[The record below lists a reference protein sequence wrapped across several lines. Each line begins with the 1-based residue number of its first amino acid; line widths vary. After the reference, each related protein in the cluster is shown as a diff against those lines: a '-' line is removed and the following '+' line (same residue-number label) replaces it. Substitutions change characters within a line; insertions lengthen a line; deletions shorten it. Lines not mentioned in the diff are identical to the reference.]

1 MTERGARAV
10 ALPGL
15 PPRSASL
22 EQMLATMASLEPVFD
37 ALLDAVV
44 FLKDAQA
51 RYLFVNRSFVERC
64 MVRRKEEVY
73 GRLAQDVFPPRF
85 GPAYTAQDRAV
96 LASGEAITDQLELHF
111 YAGRRAGWCLTHKY
125 CIVDA
130 GRAVALV
137 GISRDLKAPEPDH
150 PAYERV
156 AAVAAHIQQHYA
168 QSLQLRALAAMAQM
182 SVAQLERHFRA
193 IFNLSP
199 RQLLL
204 KARLDAAR
212 RLLPGPSTLTEIAA
226 HCGYT
231 DHSAFS
237 RQFKARVGI
246 SPRSYRAALQ
256 GEGREPAPGRFTARE

>member
-1 MTERGARAV
+1 MTERGARTPP
-10 ALPGL
+10 LPGL

-51 RYLFVNRSFVERC
+51 RYLFVNRSFVDRC
-64 MVRRKEEVY
+64 IARHKDEVY

-96 LASGEAITDQLELHF
+96 LAAGGEITDQLELHF

-125 CIVDA
+125 CIVDE
-130 GRAVALV
+130 GRPVALM
-137 GISRDLKAPEPDH
+137 GISRDLGAPEHEH

-156 AAVAAHIQQHYA
+156 AFVAAHIQRHCA
-168 QSLQLRALAAMAQM
+168 QNLNLRELAASARM
-182 SVAQLERHFRA
+182 SVAQLERYFKA
-193 IFNLSP
+193 IFKLSP

-204 KARLDAAR
+204 KARLDAAC
-212 RLLPGPSTLTEIAA
+212 RLLGGDLTVTEVAA
-226 HCGYT
+226 QCGYT

-237 RQFKARVGI
+237 RQFKARVGL
-246 SPRSYRAALQ
+246 SPRSYRAAL
-256 GEGREPAPGRFTARE
+256 GAAAVDAPVKAPE